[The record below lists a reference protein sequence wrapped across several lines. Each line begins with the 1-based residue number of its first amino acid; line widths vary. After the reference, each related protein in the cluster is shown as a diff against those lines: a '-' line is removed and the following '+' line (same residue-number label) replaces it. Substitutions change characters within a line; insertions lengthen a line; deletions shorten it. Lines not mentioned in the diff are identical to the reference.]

1 MNVVGLLASCAA
13 VVSLWIGASR
23 QPGSAAR
30 GYRWLAGTAL
40 FWFVGLLADQLFAG
54 SFGTSGPLSLAD
66 VAPLLAMGPLV
77 VGVTVLAAEPPDGG
91 WPEGTEPAI
100 TAERADTRSILPSL
114 ADGYVMAIALL
125 VIGWVTLFGADF
137 RRSGE
142 GAGTFL
148 LSLVHPLVDAAV
160 LGMLLPALTA
170 GWRRV
175 GLPYLALLAIGI
187 GDALGV
193 GPRLASGHY
202 SLAQQV
208 FQVLAFCLLGL
219 TPWVSRA
226 HVPEMRRLPR
236 SIPGSGRI
244 IGSGRA
250 TIVAALTVAAATVVV
265 LVREVMGTPSSS
277 LAVTV
282 ASRPAGLAVV
292 VAGCAALLVL
302 VSRVLVLVWETSTV
316 LRAWRDSNGSLRE
329 LADRTSDAVLLA
341 DLAGRISY
349 ASPAVSDFGYS
360 PGQLAGLRL
369 EDLLHPEDR
378 VLALRAARAA
388 LGPAG
393 PGDEDD
399 DAAGPDGDVVGR
411 FPVRVRT
418 ADGTWRHIETTIMRY
433 RVPGEPDQLLVT
445 ARDVSDQV
453 ALRQQ
458 VTHLTFHDGLTG
470 LPNRAYLEERARDA
484 LRHRG
489 DGSEAGVIFL
499 DLDGFTAVNDSVGH
513 GAGDLVLAQAARRL
527 RAIVPAHD
535 TVARWG
541 GDEFAALVDGAP
553 GFQDIA
559 DIAERMAGTI
569 SSAPFRVASRDI
581 ALTASVGVALA
592 DGSPAGLVLRN
603 ADVAMSK
610 ARDSGGGRVEVF
622 AAHMHADVVRRL
634 ELASDLQGAISR
646 QELTVQYQPVVE
658 LETSRVTGV
667 EALVRWWRDGAAVP
681 TADFLDVAE
690 DSGLIVPLGAWVLA
704 TACTQGAAWR
714 SAGRNIGVSV
724 NLSLRQINSPRFPES
739 VAAALAESGLPPEA
753 LILEVTERVL
763 VEDGG
768 LMVGRLADLRRLGV
782 RLAIDD
788 FGTGYASLAYLRGL
802 PVDIIKIDPSF
813 VAGLGHDDTV
823 ALLTRTIVQV
833 GRDLGIQVVAEGI
846 EDPVQ
851 LQVLREMGCGYGQ
864 GFLVGRPMAA
874 PGIESLIGSPPA
886 DRGHSADPG
895 SGPAAGHG
903 GESGLG
909 LARSGEPD
917 RSHGHDGEPGHD
929 GKPGHDG
936 EPGRRHGGV
945 ARRPDR
951 ATDCALEPEAGP
963 GDGEPGDAFHG
974 RTPASASLADRASH
988 AVRRIWLQV
997 DAGRSMGHRVWCEE
1011 QPHSGT
1017 WTARRPLTKQASARP
1032 PRLPPGTRGFL
1043 MPVRS
1048 RTHSQRSLSLTRK
1061 PPDD

>member
-23 QPGSAAR
+23 QSGSTAR

-40 FWFVGLLADQLFAG
+40 FWFAGLLADQLFAG

-91 WPEGTEPAI
+91 WPEGTDPAI
-100 TAERADTRSILPSL
+100 TSERADTRSILSSL

-137 RRSGE
+137 RHSGE

-160 LGMLLPALTA
+160 LGLLLSALTA

-175 GLPYLALLAIGI
+175 GLPYLALLAIGV

-208 FQVLAFCLLGL
+208 FLVLAFCLLGL
-219 TPWVSRA
+219 TPWISRA

-244 IGSGRA
+244 IGSGRT

-265 LVREVMGTPSSS
+265 LVRELVGTPSSS

-316 LRAWRDSNGSLRE
+316 LRAWRDSSGSLRE
-329 LADRTSDAVLLA
+329 LADRTSDVVLLS

-360 PGQLAGLRL
+360 PDQLAGLRL

-388 LGPAG
+388 IAPVGPVN
-393 PGDEDD
+393 EDG
-399 DAAGPDGDVVGR
+399 DAAGPDGEVVGR

-484 LRHRG
+484 LRSRG

-541 GDEFAALVDGAP
+541 GDEFAVLVDGAL
-553 GFQDIA
+553 GVQGIA

-592 DGSPAGLVLRN
+592 DGSSPGLVLRN

-610 ARDSGGGRVEVF
+610 AKDSGGGRVEVF

-681 TADFLDVAE
+681 PADFLDVAE

-753 LILEVTERVL
+753 LTLEVTERVL

-768 LMVGRLADLRRLGV
+768 LMVERLADLRHLGV

-788 FGTGYASLAYLRGL
+788 FGTGYAPLAYLRGL

-813 VAGLGHDDTV
+813 VAGLGHDDTL

-874 PGIESLIGSPPA
+874 PGIESLIGS
-886 DRGHSADPG
+886 G
-895 SGPAAGHG
+895 SG
-903 GESGLG
+903 
-909 LARSGEPD
+909 
-917 RSHGHDGEPGHD
+917 
-929 GKPGHDG
+929 
-936 EPGRRHGGV
+936 
-945 ARRPDR
+945 
-951 ATDCALEPEAGP
+951 
-963 GDGEPGDAFHG
+963 
-974 RTPASASLADRASH
+974 
-988 AVRRIWLQV
+988 
-997 DAGRSMGHRVWCEE
+997 
-1011 QPHSGT
+1011 
-1017 WTARRPLTKQASARP
+1017 
-1032 PRLPPGTRGFL
+1032 
-1043 MPVRS
+1043 
-1048 RTHSQRSLSLTRK
+1048 
-1061 PPDD
+1061 